1 MSDTLTTH
9 APGTFCWLDLGAHDP
24 QAARRFYT
32 ALFGWEAKDNQYGPS
47 EGDVYTMYR
56 LDGKDVAASYGMDPN
71 QKSMGMPSAWLCYVA
86 VESADAG
93 AAKAKELGATIM
105 AEPFDVM
112 DVGRMALVQD
122 PTGALFALWQAARH
136 TGFGVRGEPG
146 SPGWFELATRDAA
159 KASAFY
165 QALFGWTVQTMNN
178 TGIEYTVFSA
188 PGGMV
193 GGMFQIGPQQE
204 GMPPCW
210 LPYFVVEDTD
220 SAAEKARP
228 LGAEVMYGPLDIPG
242 IGRFALLRDVQ
253 GAMFYLA
260 TFLPRQQG

>member
-1 MSDTLTTH
+1 MTSPTTH

-32 ALFGWEAKDNQYGPS
+32 ALFGWEADDNQYGPA

-71 QKSMGMPSAWLCYVA
+71 QKTMGIPSAWLCYVA
-86 VESADAG
+86 VENADAS
-93 AAKAKELGATIM
+93 AARAKELGATLM

-112 DVGRMALVQD
+112 EVGRMALVQD

-146 SPGWFELATRDAA
+146 SAGWFELATTDAA
-159 KASAFY
+159 RATSFY
-165 QALFGWTVQTMNN
+165 QELFGWTGQTMNAA
-178 TGIEYTVFSA
+178 GGMDYTVFSGSTGMI
-188 PGGMV
+188 GGMY
-193 GGMFQIGPQQE
+193 QIGPQQA

-210 LPYFVVEDTD
+210 MPYFVVENTD
-220 SAAEKARP
+220 AAADKAKT
-228 LGAEVMYGPLDIPG
+228 LGAEVMHGPMDIPG

-260 TFLPRQQG
+260 TFLPPQQG

>member
-1 MSDTLTTH
+1 MSTTPTH
-9 APGTFCWLDLGAHDP
+9 APGTFCWVDLGAHDP

-32 ALFGWEAKDNQYGPS
+32 ALFGWEANDNRYGPA

-71 QKSMGMPSAWLCYVA
+71 QKTMGLPSAWLCYVA
-86 VESADAG
+86 VEDADAS
-93 AAKAKELGATIM
+93 ASKAKELGATLM

-112 DVGRMALVQD
+112 EVGRMALVQD
-122 PTGALFALWQAARH
+122 PTGALFALWKAASH

-146 SPGWFELATRDAA
+146 SPGWFELATADSA

-165 QALFGWTVQTMNN
+165 QGLFGWTTQTMNN
-178 TGIEYTVFSA
+178 TGTEYTVFGGPSGMI
-188 PGGMV
+188 GGMYQT
-193 GGMFQIGPQQE
+193 GE
-204 GMPPCW
+204 HNAGMPPCW

-220 SAAEKARP
+220 AGAEKAKP

-260 TFLPRQQG
+260 TFLPPQQS